1 MLKDF
6 LKSFKSMVIST
17 LDSNTNPFTSYAPF
31 VYSQEKYYI
40 FISDIA
46 KHSQNLKAHKE
57 LSIFFIEDEQE
68 CENIFA
74 RKRVVLECSSTLID
88 KKSDTHNAILNQF
101 EATHGKTVK
110 MLRKMSDFNLF
121 ELSVKKGEAVF
132 GFGKA
137 YDITN
142 DLTLIPRDSKGHK

>member
-57 LSIFFIEDEQE
+57 LSIF
-68 CENIFA
+68 
-74 RKRVVLECSSTLID
+74 LL
-88 KKSDTHNAILNQF
+88 
-101 EATHGKTVK
+101 K
-110 MLRKMSDFNLF
+110 MNK
-121 ELSVKKGEAVF
+121 SVKIFLQENALF
-132 GFGKA
+132 
-137 YDITN
+137 
-142 DLTLIPRDSKGHK
+142 